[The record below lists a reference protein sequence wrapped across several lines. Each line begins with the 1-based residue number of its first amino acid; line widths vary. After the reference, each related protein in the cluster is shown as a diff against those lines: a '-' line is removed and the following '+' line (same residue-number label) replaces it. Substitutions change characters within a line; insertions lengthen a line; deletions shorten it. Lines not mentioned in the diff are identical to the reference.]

1 VAFTQGAWVSWC
13 EFVAGPNDRD
23 SIVTTPEQLAA
34 MVAALQDAKVVAWD
48 YETSGLSWWA
58 TARPCGVS
66 FACILD
72 GVSKAWYVPFRHSRP
87 GVQLPP
93 EKVLAA
99 QQTILGDPKITKVAH
114 NSKFERHMARVD
126 GLRVRGEVVDTMVAA
141 HLYKSTEL
149 IGLKERLIADV
160 GDHAAAELKD
170 TLQQDIRR
178 LAKWRGLGVKAYRA
192 SYGYTELDQ
201 WLIQP
206 YGCADALGALKLFN
220 HYDSIGVRSYYSKPR
235 RGPQYLSLWETEMAL
250 TEVFSHMEH
259 IGQPL
264 DLDYL
269 KHLHV
274 YMEMEKEKAEAAF
287 FSTFN
292 VQKFNLGSDDEIRQ
306 FLQKGLKVRL
316 VKKTNKGAMAV
327 DADVLLDLES
337 SYPGLGHLLRWKD
350 CEKKAST
357 YTIALAA
364 RADQHGILHAD
375 FQSVGTVTGRVSCKE
390 PNLQNVASDDAARA
404 KAAGGVDPESIKRAF
419 VVPRK
424 TADPYMQWVQ
434 KHRGPGVQLVRQ
446 FWDLSQVELRVI
458 AHYTREPRML
468 QAMAEA
474 SSVDFAPIDEESA
487 GRHTENRTCFCMVR
501 FGNVLGSSG
510 SVVPLFRKQIAAG
523 GPVTLTHADI
533 TRYFMTIP
541 EAAQLVIQAGSMGQ
555 GGEVYVLDMGK
566 PVKIMDLARRMVH
579 LSGLEVRD
587 ERHPDGD
594 IAIEIVGLRPGEKL
608 FEELLIGENV
618 EGTSHPLIMRAYEH
632 ELPWARINELL
643 AKMDEASRT
652 FDYERVLALL
662 GSLVEEYSPARH
674 GDDELWWRTP
684 GRPVAGEVVIH

>member
-1 VAFTQGAWVSWC
+1 
-13 EFVAGPNDRD
+13 
-23 SIVTTPEQLAA
+23 
-34 MVAALQDAKVVAWD
+34 
-48 YETSGLSWWA
+48 
-58 TARPCGVS
+58 
-66 FACILD
+66 
-72 GVSKAWYVPFRHSRP
+72 
-87 GVQLPP
+87 VQLPP

-287 FSTFN
+287 FSTFH

-419 VVPRK
+419 IVPRK

-468 QAMAEA
+468 QVYAE
-474 SSVDFAPIDEESA
+474 
-487 GRHTENRTCFCMVR
+487 
-501 FGNVLGSSG
+501 
-510 SVVPLFRKQIAAG
+510 
-523 GPVTLTHADI
+523 
-533 TRYFMTIP
+533 
-541 EAAQLVIQAGSMGQ
+541 
-555 GGEVYVLDMGK
+555 
-566 PVKIMDLARRMVH
+566 
-579 LSGLEVRD
+579 
-587 ERHPDGD
+587 DGD
-594 IAIEIVGLRPGEKL
+594 IHEAT
-608 FEELLIGENV
+608 ENAV
-618 EGTSHPLIMRAYEH
+618 FGTGKSTP
-632 ELPWARINELL
+632 
-643 AKMDEASRT
+643 
-652 FDYERVLALL
+652 
-662 GSLVEEYSPARH
+662 H
-674 GDDELWWRTP
+674 GDINRRYAKNLNFGMAYGLGPAGFSRQVKGITLERAEQIYTEFRQKFGQIWRYKAQFLGWVRANGCRFDNMFGRTRYVPDLISEERDLRARAEREAFSTLIQGTAAELSKVAMVLIDRDLRARGLESRLTQMVHDELQIDGPLEEER
-684 GRPVAGEVVIH
+684 EVSKIVLHRMTDFPDFVVPIRVEAKRSVTHWSDKSTIDQGDL